1 MSNPSTPFPW
11 KGDARR
17 AGGWLKAK
25 KSEANLRR
33 FSLLPE
39 EGGRSGMSSP
49 STPFPWKGV
58 DGQGVG
64 RRRKRAKPTSGAT
77 RHLLPEEGGRN
88 RMSNP
93 STPFPWKGD
102 ARRAGGWPKAK
113 KSEANLRRYAPPPSR
128 GRRENAAFPASSFRA
143 EARNL
148 FRSRSGKS
156 CEGSGE
162 RETPYASC
170 DWGSRCFMQMD
181 LRRKTA
187 NGKRKRSLGCA
198 RDDETRKRFPPIP
211 FQSRAEANLCPFG
224 AEVGRVKR
232 YSHIRGNQP
241 RLASLVCPFQRKG
254 RE

>member
-1 MSNPSTPFPW
+1 MRGPLFDLAVAESGDAGHFIPCPFPW
-11 KGDARR
+11 KGM
-17 AGGWLKAK
+17 
-25 KSEANLRR
+25 
-33 FSLLPE
+33 PE
-39 EGGRSGMSSP
+39 
-49 STPFPWKGV
+49 
-58 DGQGVG
+58 GQGVG
-64 RRRKRAKPTSGAT
+64 RRRKRVKPTSGAT
-77 RHLLPEEGGRN
+77 RHLLPKEGGRN
-88 RMSNP
+88 GMSNP

-113 KSEANLRRYAPPPSR
+113 ESEANLRRYAPPPSR

-148 FRSRSGKS
+148 FRSRLGKS

-211 FQSRAEANLCPFG
+211 FQSRAKANLCPFG
-224 AEVGRVKR
+224 APPSRGR
-232 YSHIRGNQP
+232 
-241 RLASLVCPFQRKG
+241 RKKW
-254 RE
+254 

>member
-1 MSNPSTPFPW
+1 ML
-11 KGDARR
+11 
-17 AGGWLKAK
+17 AGRIGG
-25 KSEANLRR
+25 LRCGVR
-33 FSLLPE
+33 FLIWQRLRVEMPVISYH
-39 EGGRSGMSSP
+39 
-49 STPFPWKGV
+49 
-58 DGQGVG
+58 
-64 RRRKRAKPTSGAT
+64 A
-77 RHLLPEEGGRN
+77 
-88 RMSNP
+88 
-93 STPFPWKGD
+93 PFPWKGD

-113 KSEANLRRYAPPPSR
+113 ESEANLRRYAPPPSR

-224 AEVGRVKR
+224 APLSRGR
-232 YSHIRGNQP
+232 
-241 RLASLVCPFQRKG
+241 RKKW
-254 RE
+254 

>member
-1 MSNPSTPFPW
+1 MAVAERGDADHFIPSPFPW
-11 KGDARR
+11 
-17 AGGWLKAK
+17 
-25 KSEANLRR
+25 
-33 FSLLPE
+33 
-39 EGGRSGMSSP
+39 M
-49 STPFPWKGV
+49 
-58 DGQGVG
+58 
-64 RRRKRAKPTSGAT
+64 
-77 RHLLPEEGGRN
+77 
-88 RMSNP
+88 
-93 STPFPWKGD
+93 GD

-113 KSEANLRRYAPPPSR
+113 ESEANLRRCAPPPSR

-211 FQSRAEANLCPFG
+211 FQSRAEANLCPLRGGGWSRETVLPHSGKPTPPRFARLPLPEEG
-224 AEVGRVKR
+224 ARMIFKETLIKSLSFAVRDSR
-232 YSHIRGNQP
+232 SPHICRAPLRFPQLSFIP
-241 RLASLVCPFQRKG
+241 
-254 RE
+254 

>member
-1 MSNPSTPFPW
+1 MPPFLHRHFERKREIFFVRGQAKVVREAGNGKHRMLHVTGDHGASCRWIYEGKQQTANEKDPSAALGMTKRGNASRPFLFNPEQKPISAPS
-11 KGDARR
+11 GH
-17 AGGWLKAK
+17 
-25 KSEANLRR
+25 
-33 FSLLPE
+33 LLPE

-49 STPFPWKGV
+49 STPFPWKG
-58 DGQGVG
+58 
-64 RRRKRAKPTSGAT
+64 
-77 RHLLPEEGGRN
+77 
-88 RMSNP
+88 
-93 STPFPWKGD
+93 D

-113 KSEANLRRYAPPPSR
+113 ESEANLRRCAPPPSR

-211 FQSRAEANLCPFG
+211 FQSRVEANLRRYAPPPSR
-224 AEVGRVKR
+224 GRREKR
-232 YSHIRGNQP
+232 D
-241 RLASLVCPFQRKG
+241 
-254 RE
+254 E

>member
-1 MSNPSTPFPW
+1 MAVAES
-11 KGDARR
+11 GDA
-17 AGGWLKAK
+17 GH
-25 KSEANLRR
+25 
-33 FSLLPE
+33 FI
-39 EGGRSGMSSP
+39 P
-49 STPFPWKGV
+49 S
-58 DGQGVG
+58 
-64 RRRKRAKPTSGAT
+64 
-77 RHLLPEEGGRN
+77 
-88 RMSNP
+88 
-93 STPFPWKGD
+93 PFPWKGD
-102 ARRAGGWPKAK
+102 ARRAGGWPKTK
-113 KSEANLRRYAPPPSR
+113 ESEANLRRYAPPPSR

-211 FQSRAEANLCPFG
+211 FQSRAEANLCPEG

>member
-1 MSNPSTPFPW
+1 MPPFLHRHFERKREIFFVRGQAKVVREAGNGKHRMLHVTGDHGASCRWIYEGKQQTANEKDPSAALGMTKRGNASRPFLFNPEQKPISAPSGHLLPEEGGRSGMSNPSTPFPW

-33 FSLLPE
+33 
-39 EGGRSGMSSP
+39 
-49 STPFPWKGV
+49 
-58 DGQGVG
+58 
-64 RRRKRAKPTSGAT
+64 
-77 RHLLPEEGGRN
+77 
-88 RMSNP
+88 
-93 STPFPWKGD
+93 
-102 ARRAGGWPKAK
+102 
-113 KSEANLRRYAPPPSR
+113 YAPPPSR
-128 GRRENAAFPASSFRA
+128 GRRENAAFPTSSFRA

-224 AEVGRVKR
+224 TPPSRGR
-232 YSHIRGNQP
+232 
-241 RLASLVCPFQRKG
+241 RKKW
-254 RE
+254 

>member
-1 MSNPSTPFPW
+1 MPPFLH
-11 KGDARR
+11 RHF
-17 AGGWLKAK
+17 
-25 KSEANLRR
+25 E
-33 FSLLPE
+33 
-39 EGGRSGMSSP
+39 
-49 STPFPWKGV
+49 
-58 DGQGVG
+58 
-64 RRRKRAKPTSGAT
+64 RKREIFFVRGQAKVVREAGNGKHRMLHVTGDHGASCRWIYEGKQQTANEKDPSAALGMTKRGNASRPFLFNPEQKPTSGAT
-77 RHLLPEEGGRN
+77 RHLLPEEGGRSG
-88 RMSNP
+88 MSNP

-102 ARRAGGWPKAK
+102 ARRAGGWPKTK
-113 KSEANLRRYAPPPSR
+113 ESEANLRRYAPPPSK

-224 AEVGRVKR
+224 APPSRGRREKR
-232 YSHIRGNQP
+232 
-241 RLASLVCPFQRKG
+241 
-254 RE
+254 